1 MMIARRWAFFA
12 VGAIVLANPAPP
24 SAAHPAAPRLRYAD
38 VDCLKTKTRTCRA
51 HAITFLVTAPP
62 LKLEPKVEEV
72 IGQTFAE
79 AGPLAPDAIAS
90 PPSAQAPPPPPDPT
104 RGVHLLISLP
114 QQKAW
119 VFKDGELFDT
129 APVSTGRRGK
139 ETPTG
144 TFPILQKKKRHFSN
158 LYDNAPMPYMQ
169 RLTWGGVALHAGH
182 LPGYPAS
189 HGCIRL
195 PWSFAKKLFGLT
207 NHSTTVTV
215 TKESP
220 SSAEEALGLV

>member
-12 VGAIVLANPAPP
+12 VGAVLLASPAPP

-38 VDCLKTKTRTCRA
+38 VDCLKAKPKRCRA
-51 HAITFLVTAPP
+51 LPISFLVTAPP
-62 LKLEPKVEEV
+62 KIEPRVSDV
-72 IGQTFAE
+72 IGQTYAE
-79 AGPLAPDAIAS
+79 AGPLAPDAIAA
-90 PPSAQAPPPPPDPT
+90 PAVEEAPPAPVDPT

-144 TFPILQKKKRHFSN
+144 TFPILQKRKRHFSN

-169 RLTWGGVALHAGH
+169 RLTWSGIALHAGH

-189 HGCIRL
+189 HGCIRM
-195 PWSFAKKLFGLT
+195 PWSFARKLFGLT
-207 NHSTTVTV
+207 DYSTTVTV
-215 TKESP
+215 TRESP
-220 SSAEEALGLV
+220 GSADEALELV